1 MSQRTLAKRSVKEE
15 PKQKKPQSR
24 LRYWAK
30 EALTTGAVLLIVA
43 LVLAGGI
50 TETTKGLIAGCVAV
64 AGAIYLTAIP
74 VAEESNS
81 RRIALG
87 LYAFSAVWALSA
99 ILPFWGL
106 LRPGAPVAR
115 ATLAKEGDERS
126 VGKLASGRYTL
137 VARAPREAIAGLTEY
152 SVSVAWPGGEEHS
165 AGRFDR
171 ADFRTRAGRRGRGT
185 AASIHTTDRHE
196 IAVAGGGPTK
206 VRLDMLKGGLG
217 AASMTVELFR
227 ETVPHWLW
235 LVLGALVVIGAA
247 ALDALFA
254 DRKRRSTLTV
264 GAVFTV
270 MFVEVAR
277 QNNLSPSRAVWPLL
291 GAAIVAFIVA
301 AIGGYLLNTVARS
314 LAGHL
319 RRARPAV

>member
-1 MSQRTLAKRSVKEE
+1 MS
-15 PKQKKPQSR
+15 
-24 LRYWAK
+24 
-30 EALTTGAVLLIVA
+30 
-43 LVLAGGI
+43 
-50 TETTKGLIAGCVAV
+50 V
-64 AGAIYLTAIP
+64 AGP
-74 VAEESNS
+74 AE
-81 RRIALG
+81 
-87 LYAFSAVWALSA
+87 Y
-99 ILPFWGL
+99 P
-106 LRPGAPVAR
+106 
-115 ATLAKEGDERS
+115 
-126 VGKLASGRYTL
+126 
-137 VARAPREAIAGLTEY
+137 
-152 SVSVAWPGGEEHS
+152 
-165 AGRFDR
+165 GRFDR